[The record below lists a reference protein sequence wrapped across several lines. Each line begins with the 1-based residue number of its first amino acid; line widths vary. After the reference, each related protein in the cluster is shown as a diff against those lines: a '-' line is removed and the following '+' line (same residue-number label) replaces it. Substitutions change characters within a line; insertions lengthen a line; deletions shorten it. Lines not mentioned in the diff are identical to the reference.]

1 TQRVEAV
8 GRHVVEQNISLA
20 VAAAP
25 DAEPSFDFQLPR
37 DAGSDAWAGELLDK
51 LSSTE
56 FCLISPGAGWGAKR
70 WPAERFAQVAR
81 ALHRRGVVSLVNY
94 GPGEEALAQA
104 VEAASGGLAR
114 AVGSNISRLI
124 ALLRRA
130 SLCLG
135 GDTGPTHLAA
145 ALGVPV
151 VAIYGPT
158 DPARNGPIGG
168 RAIVLRHPA
177 SSTSHARRREA
188 DSAMLQISTDE
199 VTAAAR
205 RMLAETAA

>member
-158 DPARNGPIGG
+158 DPARNGPFG
-168 RAIVLRHPA
+168 APCIVLR
-177 SSTSHARRREA
+177 SQTSMTDHAR
-188 DSAMLQISTDE
+188 
-199 VTAAAR
+199 
-205 RMLAETAA
+205 LAETEAGLMTISAEQVIAATDRILGARRY